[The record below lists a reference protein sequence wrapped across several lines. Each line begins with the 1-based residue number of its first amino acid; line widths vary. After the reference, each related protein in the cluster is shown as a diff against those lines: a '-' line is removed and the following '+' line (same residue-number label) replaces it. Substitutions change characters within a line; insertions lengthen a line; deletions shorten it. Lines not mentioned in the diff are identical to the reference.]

1 MVLVALSNGLL
12 ISLFFHRVG
21 SIRVD
26 RVEQLKMKLNK
37 FHPNSMD
44 YPELDVLV
52 SHLTQPKIASAG
64 MTLHSGRPMTSR
76 ERRARAQQTT
86 AQHKP
91 PNVTTMSLP
100 DSTRGDSSFSQ
111 GGSQMRSQIIS
122 DPRSSTFVDQSN
134 NNRLHGQNNTTISS
148 PSTTYDPRAS
158 SRSRRRNQQ
167 LISN

>member
-1 MVLVALSNGLL
+1 MVALSNGLL

-91 PNVTTMSLP
+91 SNVTMSLP

-111 GGSQMRSQIIS
+111 GGSQIRSQIIS
-122 DPRSSTFVDQSN
+122 DPRTSTFVDQSN